1 MKTVRIITI
10 AAIALIALACSEWAV
25 DSTNQGWTHFDLG
38 DLDSA
43 RYYFDDAV
51 LWDATYAEAYNG
63 LGWCDLLTDNL
74 TNALYNFEEALTNDA
89 SLIDADAGAALA
101 ATETG
106 YNDQDAINY
115 ADKVINSN
123 SSYVFSH
130 LSNIRI
136 EDIRLAKA
144 KSAAALGDFQTALD
158 EVKAID
164 SSFSA
169 DPSTSS
175 GQAAIL
181 AKIESLISQY
191 GG

>member
-1 MKTVRIITI
+1 VKSLRIIVI
-10 AAIALIALACSEWAV
+10 AAIALAALACSEWAV
-25 DSTNQGWTHFDLG
+25 DSTNQAWTHFDSG
-38 DLDSA
+38 DVDSA
-43 RYYFDDAV
+43 RYYFNDAV

-74 TNALYNFEEALTNDA
+74 SGALGNFDEALTNDA
-89 SLIDADAGAALA
+89 SLVDADAGAALA

-106 YNDQDAINY
+106 YNDQDAIDY
-115 ADKVINSN
+115 ANKVISGN

-130 LSNIRI
+130 LSSVTI

-144 KSAAALGDFQTALD
+144 KSAATLGKFQTALD
-158 EVKAID
+158 EVKVLD
-164 SSFSA
+164 SSFDA
-169 DPSTSS
+169 DTSTSS